1 MKSYQVFVLFIAAV
15 IAPTTSNTQ
24 IFGGRCSKQDP
35 NVDACLLRSFNNLLD
50 YLKSGAPE
58 LGLEESDEIV
68 IDELSIAL
76 GGGPD
81 GYRATFKDIH
91 ATGVNNMT
99 ITNVRSDLETHQ
111 FQLTMFGPHISAKAR
126 YRSSGVLLLVRASGG
141 GDYWGEYDGVKA
153 KVYFRGAPYTR
164 NGRTYLKLQQLKL
177 DFSVKGIQM
186 GVENLD
192 NSNSVLQAALN
203 LFINTNA
210 QELLKEMK
218 PALKRDLA
226 EKMSRFLDRILAKI
240 PYDDWINEEEAE
252 EEEEEEEEEK
262 K

>member
-1 MKSYQVFVLFIAAV
+1 MKNLQVILSIFAAMIARS
-15 IAPTTSNTQ
+15 TSDTNM
-24 IFGGRCSKQDP
+24 FGGRCSRRDP
-35 NVDACLLRSFNNLLD
+35 NVDACLLRSFNNLME
-50 YLKSGAPE
+50 YLKGGAPE
-58 LGLEESDEIV
+58 LGIEESEPIV

-76 GGGPD
+76 GSGPD

-91 ATGVNNMT
+91 ATGASNMT

-111 FQLTMFGPHISAKAR
+111 FQMTLFGPHISARAR

-153 KVYFRGAPYTR
+153 KVYFRGTPYTR
-164 NGRTYLKLQQLKL
+164 EGRTYLKLRQLKL
-177 DFSVKGIQM
+177 DFAVRDIQM
-186 GVENLD
+186 GVENLQ

-218 PALKRDLA
+218 PELKKDLA
-226 EKMSRFLDRILAKI
+226 DKMLRFLERILEKV
-240 PYDDWINEEEAE
+240 PYDDWIVD
-252 EEEEEEEEEK
+252 
-262 K
+262 

>member
-1 MKSYQVFVLFIAAV
+1 MEKLVLILLATV
-15 IAPTTSNTQ
+15 IASCTSNTS

-35 NVDACLLRSFNNLLD
+35 NVDACLLRSFNSLIE
-50 YLKSGAPE
+50 YMKGGAPE
-58 LGLEESDEIV
+58 LGIEESEPIV

-91 ATGVNNMT
+91 ATGASNMT

-111 FQLTMFGPHISAKAR
+111 FQLTLFGPHISARAR

-141 GDYWGEYDGVKA
+141 GDYWGEYEGVKA
-153 KVYFRGAPYTR
+153 KVYFRGVPYER
-164 NGRTYLKLQQLKL
+164 KGRTYLKLQQLKL
-177 DFSVKGIQM
+177 DFNVKDIQM
-186 GVENLD
+186 GVENLH
-192 NSNSVLQAALN
+192 NGNPVLQAALN

-218 PALKRDLA
+218 PELKRDLA
-226 EKMSRFLDRILAKI
+226 EKMSRFLDRILEQI
-240 PYDDWINEEEAE
+240 PYDDWIVD
-252 EEEEEEEEEK
+252 
-262 K
+262 

>member
-1 MKSYQVFVLFIAAV
+1 MEKFQIQMLLVIFAAV
-15 IAPTTSNTQ
+15 IAQSTSNTNM
-24 IFGGRCSKQDP
+24 FGGRCSRRDP
-35 NVDACLLRSFNNLLD
+35 NVDACLLRSFNSLME
-50 YLKSGAPE
+50 YMKGGAPE
-58 LGLEESDEIV
+58 LDIEESEPIV

-76 GGGPD
+76 GNGPD

-91 ATGVNNMT
+91 ATGATNMT

-111 FQLTMFGPHISAKAR
+111 FQMTLFGPHISARAR

-164 NGRTYLKLQQLKL
+164 GGRTYLQLRQLKL
-177 DFSVKGIQM
+177 DFSVRDIQM
-186 GVENLD
+186 GVENLQ

-218 PALKRDLA
+218 PELKRDLA
-226 EKMSRFLDRILAKI
+226 DKMSRFLERILEKV
-240 PYDDWINEEEAE
+240 PYDDWIVD
-252 EEEEEEEEEK
+252 
-262 K
+262 

>member
-1 MKSYQVFVLFIAAV
+1 MEYIQVLIFTLFAI
-15 IAPTTSNTQ
+15 IAPSTSNTNL
-24 IFGGRCSKQDP
+24 FGGRCSRGDS
-35 NVDACLLRSFNNLLD
+35 NVDACLLRSFNNLVD
-50 YLKSGAPE
+50 HLKGGAPE
-58 LGLEESDEIV
+58 LGIEESDTIV

-91 ATGVNNMT
+91 AAGVNNMT

-111 FQLTMFGPHISAKAR
+111 FQLTLFGPHISARAR
-126 YRSSGVLLLVRASGG
+126 YRSSGVLLVVRASGG

-153 KVYFRGAPYTR
+153 KVYFRGEPYDR
-164 NGRTYLKLQQLKL
+164 DGRTYLKLKQLKL
-177 DFSVKGIQM
+177 DFSVKEIQM

-192 NSNSVLQAALN
+192 NSNAVLQAALN

-218 PALKRDLA
+218 PELKRDLA
-226 EKMSRFLDRILAKI
+226 DKMSRFLDRILRKI
-240 PYDDWINEEEAE
+240 PYDDWIVD
-252 EEEEEEEEEK
+252 
-262 K
+262 

>member
-1 MKSYQVFVLFIAAV
+1 MASFHVCLLFFTAV
-15 IAPTTSNTQ
+15 IATGASNTK
-24 IFGGRCSKQDP
+24 IFGGRCSRQDP
-35 NVDACLLRSFNNLLD
+35 NVDACLLRSFNSLLE
-50 YLKSGAPE
+50 YLKGGAPE
-58 LGLEESDEIV
+58 FGIEESEPIL

-91 ATGVNNMT
+91 AMGASNMT

-111 FQLTMFGPHISAKAR
+111 FQLTLFGPHISARAR

-153 KVYFRGAPYTR
+153 KVYFRGEPYER
-164 NGRTYLKLQQLKL
+164 DGKTYLKLQQLKL
-177 DFSVKGIQM
+177 DFSVKDIQM
-186 GVENLD
+186 GVNNLQ
-192 NSNSVLQAALN
+192 NSNAVLEAALN

-218 PALKRDLA
+218 PDLKKDLA
-226 EKMSRFLDRILAKI
+226 EKMSRFLAHILDHI
-240 PYDDWINEEEAE
+240 PYEDWIVD
-252 EEEEEEEEEK
+252 
-262 K
+262 

>member
-1 MKSYQVFVLFIAAV
+1 MEKLQVLLVLAAV
-15 IAPTTSNTQ
+15 VAQGTSNTSM
-24 IFGGRCSKQDP
+24 FGGRCSRQDE
-35 NVDACLLRSFNNLLD
+35 NVDSCLLRSFNSLVD
-50 YLKSGAPE
+50 YLKGGAPE
-58 LGLEESDEIV
+58 FGIEESEPII

-91 ATGVNNMT
+91 ATGVSNMT

-111 FQLTMFGPHISAKAR
+111 FQLTLFGPHISARAR

-153 KVYFRGAPYTR
+153 KVYFRGAPYER
-164 NGRTYLKLQQLKL
+164 DGRTYLKLQQLKL
-177 DFSVKGIQM
+177 DFSVKEIQM
-186 GVENLD
+186 GVENLQ
-192 NSNSVLQAALN
+192 NGNAVLQAALN

-218 PALKRDLA
+218 PQLKRDLA
-226 EKMSRFLDRILAKI
+226 EKMSRFLERILEHI
-240 PYDDWINEEEAE
+240 PYEDWIVD
-252 EEEEEEEEEK
+252 
-262 K
+262 

>member
-1 MKSYQVFVLFIAAV
+1 M
-15 IAPTTSNTQ
+15 
-24 IFGGRCSKQDP
+24 FGTRCSRRDP
-35 NVDACLLRSFNNLLD
+35 AVDACLLRGFNSLAEH
-50 YLKSGAPE
+50 LKGGAPE
-58 LGLEESDEIV
+58 LDIEEDEPIV

-91 ATGVNNMT
+91 ATGVSNMT

-111 FQLTMFGPHISAKAR
+111 FQLTLFGPHISARAR

-153 KVYFRGAPYTR
+153 KVYFRGAPYER
-164 NGRTYLKLQQLKL
+164 DGRTYLRLQQLKL
-177 DFSVKGIQM
+177 DFSVKDIQM
-186 GVENLD
+186 GVDNLQ
-192 NSNSVLQAALN
+192 NGNAVLQAALN

-218 PALKRDLA
+218 PELKRDLA
-226 EKMSRFLDRILAKI
+226 DKMARFLARILHHI
-240 PYDDWINEEEAE
+240 PYDEWLVD
-252 EEEEEEEEEK
+252 
-262 K
+262 

>member
-1 MKSYQVFVLFIAAV
+1 MLIQSVCVVLLSCLCFGQDQGV
-15 IAPTTSNTQ
+15 
-24 IFGGRCSKQDP
+24 FGGRCSKRDP
-35 NVDACLLRSFNNLLD
+35 NVDACLLQSFNSLLE
-50 YLKSGAPE
+50 YLKGGAPE
-58 LGLEESDEIV
+58 FDIEESEPIV

-91 ATGVNNMT
+91 ATGASNMT

-111 FQLTMFGPHISAKAR
+111 FQLTLFGPHISARAR

-153 KVYFRGAPYTR
+153 KVYFRGTPYSR
-164 NGRTYLKLQQLKL
+164 DGRTYLKLQQLKL
-177 DFSVKGIQM
+177 DFSVRDIQM
-186 GVENLD
+186 GVENLH
-192 NSNSVLQAALN
+192 NSNAVLQAALN

-218 PALKRDLA
+218 PELKRDLA
-226 EKMSRFLDRILAKI
+226 DKMSRFLERILDHI
-240 PYDDWINEEEAE
+240 PYDDWIVD
-252 EEEEEEEEEK
+252 
-262 K
+262 